1 MLLMAN
7 NNVGLSDKKGHRL
20 SVEMKGLLDKVK

>member
-7 NNVGLSDKKGHRL
+7 NNVGVNDRRGHRL
-20 SVEMKGLLDKVK
+20 SVGMEGLLDKIK